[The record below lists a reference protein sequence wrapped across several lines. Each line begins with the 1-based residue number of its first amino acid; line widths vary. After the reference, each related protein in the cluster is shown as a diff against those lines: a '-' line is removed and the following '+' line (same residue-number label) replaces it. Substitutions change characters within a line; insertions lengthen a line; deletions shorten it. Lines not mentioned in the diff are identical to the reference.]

1 MEIRELTLSDIKY
14 KSNLMML
21 LKIAF
26 LNSFENIK
34 FIDIL
39 SEQKVDSL
47 FCYLKDQNARCLI
60 AIEED
65 KVIGMCWF
73 FKIEELGQKMYHI
86 NNISV
91 EKLYQ
96 GKGIA
101 KKFINILEKIC
112 LEEGVNLID
121 LKVSSINT
129 KALEFYE
136 KNKFLAERIIMRK
149 KVGK

>member
-1 MEIRELTLSDIKY
+1 MEIRELTLSDVKY
-14 KSNLMML
+14 KSNLVML

-39 SEQKVDSL
+39 SEQKIESL
-47 FCYLKDQNARCLI
+47 FCYLKDQKARCLI
-60 AIEED
+60 AIKED
-65 KVIGMCWF
+65 KVVGMCWF
-73 FKIEELGQKMYHI
+73 FKIEELGQEMYHI

-136 KNKFLAERIIMRK
+136 RNKFLAERIIMRK